1 MYPEKLGISDRF
13 SKIDD
18 IINYIRSNKI
28 NMYDKLYLRRNIWDV
43 KQKSSFIE
51 SIFLRIPISTV
62 CLDVTNLYN
71 YHNMYGD
78 DEILIIDGWNRIN
91 SVWSFMQGDYVLS
104 DLDYFTNLHG
114 LRWEDLPNRYK
125 NCIDAADVSIIIID
139 CPTQMLPTDELWNLY
154 RRINPH
160 YNITL
165 KKKEN

>member
-1 MYPEKLGISDRF
+1 MYPEKLRISHSF

-18 IINYIRSNKI
+18 IICYIRNKKI
-28 NMYDKLYLRRNIWDV
+28 NMYDKLYLRRNIWDD
-43 KQKSSFIE
+43 KQRSSFIE

-62 CLDVTNLYN
+62 CLDITNIN
-71 YHNMYGD
+71 TSNDD
-78 DEILIIDGWNRIN
+78 DEVLIIDGWNRIN

-125 NCIDAADVSIIIID
+125 NCIESSDVDIIVIEY
-139 CPTQMLPTDELWNLY
+139 PSNKLPNDELWNLY